1 METVIP
7 KAWAWLLEELN
18 LENCRITQ
26 NEDSHIKK
34 GNGSMFAFDI
44 ACERWK
50 SFKVYTPDYFDKYE
64 VEKVWYDKRL
74 WDYVVVRHGEFRFVY
89 WHTFT
94 ELKVW
99 DRLWKNQI
107 VWDVTKSWM
116 STWMHLH
123 IELWKRDSNIKWKH
137 LYWKDIE
144 SSKKS
149 DELRIQRD
157 WISDKEINQ
166 EILDFIWSFEWKHLK
181 AYWDFRQWSIW
192 YGTLSYKWEVITPEE
207 ADKRWRKLIQSIRNR
222 YNLQDYSIDTQKAVV
237 SFVYNIWRLNQKQV
251 NLLKNEYY
259 RALWNDFLQYNKI
272 TIDWEKVLAWWL
284 VKRRQA
290 EFNLLVK

>member
-1 METVIP
+1 VSSIIP
-7 KAWAWLLEELN
+7 SANASILEELN
-18 LENCRITQ
+18 LDNCRITQ
-26 NEDSHIKK
+26 KEDSHIEK

-50 SFKVYTPDYFDKYE
+50 TFKVYTPNYFDKYE
-64 VEKVWYDKRL
+64 VEKVWNDERL
-74 WDYVVVRHGEFRFVY
+74 WDYVVLRHGDFRFVY

-107 VWDVTKSWM
+107 VGDINKSWM
-116 STWMHLH
+116 STGYHLH
-123 IELWKRDSNIKWKH
+123 IELWKRNSNIKWEH
-137 LYWKDIE
+137 LYGKDIE
-144 SSKKS
+144 SSNKS
-149 DELRIQRD
+149 NELRVQRN

-166 EILDFIWSFEWKHLK
+166 EILDFLWNFEWEHLI
-181 AYWDFRQWSIW
+181 AYWDFKQWSIW
-192 YGTLSYKWEVITPEE
+192 YGTPSYKWEVITSEE
-207 ADKRWRKLIQSIRNR
+207 AEKRWRQRIQSIRDR

-237 SFVYNIWRLNQKQV
+237 SFVYNIWSLNQKQV

-272 TIDWEKVLAWWL
+272 TIDWEKEIAWWL

-290 EFNLLVK
+290 EFNLLTR